1 MALST
6 PLNFTALALSLI
18 FRSSAWEKLLRG
30 EILLQMHPCSAW
42 GGALTAQMYLPVK
55 HPEVWRQLTDYPRW
69 VDYFPDLTH
78 SEVLH
83 TGNRLNRPC
92 THLYQA
98 ARKSFFTFSAHVEV
112 YLQVEEVAEQSLEFR
127 LEKGSFSEFSAQ
139 LHLQAHGRGT
149 LLSYTVAAVPTIPVP
164 TVFLQQMMAFCLP
177 ANLQQMRHV
186 LCDTV
191 SAA

>member
-1 MALST
+1 MALLT
-6 PLNFTALALSLI
+6 PLDCTALAPSLLSKL
-18 FRSSAWEKLLRG
+18 SAWEKLLRG
-30 EILLQMHPCSAW
+30 EILLQIHPPSGG
-42 GGALTAQMYLPVK
+42 GGAVTAQIYLPLK
-55 HPEVWRQLTDYPRW
+55 SSLVWQQLTDYPRW
-69 VDYFPDLTH
+69 ADYFPDLTH

-83 TGNRLNRPC
+83 TGNRLDRPC

-139 LHLQAHGRGT
+139 LHLQAHGNGT

-164 TVFLQQMMAFCLP
+164 TVFVQQMMAFGLP
-177 ANLQQMRHV
+177 ANMQQMRHI
-186 LCDTV
+186 LCDTA
-191 SAA
+191 SAV